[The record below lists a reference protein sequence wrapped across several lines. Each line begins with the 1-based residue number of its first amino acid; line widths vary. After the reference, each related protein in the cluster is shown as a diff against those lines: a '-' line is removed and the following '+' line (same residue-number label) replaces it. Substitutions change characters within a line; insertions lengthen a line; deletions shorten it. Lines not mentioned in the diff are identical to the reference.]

1 MKSGILAEPV
11 LVGRERELEAL
22 QQHFDSVVQG
32 KGETVFVSGE
42 AGSGKTRLVSEFL
55 SASKQKRDIT
65 QLKGWCLSNS
75 GVPYF
80 PFIEAFNVY
89 SSGYNKK
96 GVSPGMRQGK
106 LQESLESDGLAGEEE
121 LGLRAWLIGPGK
133 TEKSRELEELSPQ
146 AWKDSTFAAVTK
158 ALLSISAKKPTIFF
172 IDDLQWADTASLAL
186 LQYISRFISS
196 EKVLVLSTFR
206 SEDLNPDSEGRPH
219 PLADALRLMSR
230 ENLYKE
236 IKLPSLNRTN
246 VSLLAENMV
255 GGAVQTDLAE
265 ILASESQ
272 GNPLFIVESLKMLSE
287 RGDLVQ
293 ENDKWRLSTGEI
305 GIPAKIKD
313 ILLRRIGA
321 LKPNQ
326 RKILDIASV
335 IGSKF
340 NPELLAAVVTQDSL
354 EILETLNTI
363 EKSTSLVVG
372 EGSIYRFDH
381 AKYRDALYE
390 EISQPLRKAYH
401 NRIAEKMESGWSGPG
416 KLPVGDLAF
425 HYAQAG
431 IKEKGVKYS
440 LAAGEEALKI
450 YSGAE
455 AIKHFRYVLDVT
467 AGDVKYTNERTT
479 ALEGLGDG
487 LSTRGR
493 NLEAGRMFEQLSNS
507 VTSGSVKMR
516 AVAKAIRSYMLFG
529 DYSHALNLS
538 NKVVEYPDL
547 DRLEYARI
555 RTVKGMVK
563 FWGGKEKESAE
574 DFRES
579 LKVLEEEY
587 LFSDMADTL
596 GESAPA
602 LWAIGEEEEAIAA
615 GLRGVA
621 LSEYSRNIAGALESK
636 IYLSVVFLGFNLEK
650 EGLEAAS
657 EVVKLVEKVSDPV
670 SRATY
675 QSVSCFMSSRF
686 FEAKAMQRLF
696 SGLPLESMRSFG
708 AGAKI
713 KFFMFSLIS
722 GALRESKQT
731 LKTAI
736 AQALKGAEL
745 AEETDSYMARSYNY
759 GNLTRQFAAVGDME
773 QAEKYY
779 KKLEKVSEEA
789 PMAGGPMGYGGVLL
803 SKAGYFSS
811 KGQWKEANDFFEKAI
826 EVFLLTG
833 ALLAGVRQGYCWAL
847 LQQGR
852 FAEAKLQFEKAKETL
867 DNLDKRF
874 VHSNVLGYFIA
885 PKRVELNKEFNMR
898 LDLVNVAKTPG
909 MLVRVE
915 GLAPTDFK
923 VTTTEPN
930 YSMQGNSLEF
940 EKKSIH
946 QFTNEAITFTVQAT
960 KAGVFNLNLQ
970 VVYLDDLG
978 ETKTCKIKPV
988 NVTVEPPKTS
998 LKERTGCPVEK
1009 KKDDL
1014 DQ

>member
-11 LVGRERELEAL
+11 LVGREHELEAL
-22 QQHFDSVVQG
+22 QQHFDSAVQG
-32 KGETVFVSGE
+32 KGKTVFVSGE

-89 SSGYNKK
+89 SSGYSKK
-96 GVSPGMRQGK
+96 GVSPGMGQGG
-106 LQESLESDGLAGEEE
+106 LQESLESGGLAGEEE
-121 LGLRAWLIGPGK
+121 LGLRAWLTGPGK
-133 TEKSRELEELSPQ
+133 TEKPRELEELSPQ

-158 ALLSISAKKPTIFF
+158 ALLFISAKKPTVFF

-265 ILASESQ
+265 KLTSESQ

-340 NPELLAAVVTQDSL
+340 NPELLAAVATQDSL
-354 EILETLNTI
+354 ETLESLNTI
-363 EKSTSLVVG
+363 QKSTSLVVG

-381 AKYRDALYE
+381 AKYRDAMYE

-401 NRIAEKMESGWSGPG
+401 NRIAEKMESGWSGAG

-431 IKEKGVKYS
+431 IKEKSVKYS

-455 AIKHFRYVLDVT
+455 AIKHFRYVLDIT
-467 AGDVKYTNERTT
+467 AEDVKYTNAKIT

-487 LSTRGR
+487 LSIRGR
-493 NLEAGRMFEQLSNS
+493 HREAGKVFEQLG
-507 VTSGSVKMR
+507 TSATSDLVKMR
-516 AVAKAIRSYMLFG
+516 AMTKAVRANLSLG
-529 DYSHALNLS
+529 DYSHAVNLS
-538 NKVVEYPDL
+538 EKIAENPDL

-555 RTVKGMVK
+555 RAAKGTVK
-563 FWGGKEKESAE
+563 FWGGKEKESKE
-574 DFRES
+574 DFEES
-579 LKVLEEEY
+579 LRILEEDY
-587 LFSDMADTL
+587 LLSDMAQTL
-596 GESAPA
+596 GEIAPA
-602 LWAIGEEEEAIAA
+602 YWATGEEEEAIAA

-621 LSEYSRNIAGALESK
+621 LSEYSINIQGALESN
-636 IYLSVVFLGFNLEK
+636 IYLSVVFLAFNLQK

-657 EVVKLVEKVSDPV
+657 EVEKLVEKVSDPV
-670 SRATY
+670 SRASY

-686 FEAKAMQRLF
+686 YEAKAMQRLF
-696 SGLPLESMRSFG
+696 SGLPLESMRGFG

-713 KFFMFSLIS
+713 KFFMSSLIS

-759 GNLTRQFAAVGDME
+759 GNLTRQYAAVGDME

-811 KGQWKEANDFFEKAI
+811 KGQWKEANQFFEKAI
-826 EVFLLTG
+826 EVFLSTG
-833 ALLAGVRQGYCWAL
+833 AMLAGVRQGYCWAL

-852 FAEAKLQFEKAKETL
+852 FADAKFQFEKAKETL
-867 DNLDKRF
+867 AALDKRL
-874 VHSNVLGYFIA
+874 VHSNILGYFFA
-885 PKRVELNKEFNMR
+885 PRRVEVNKEFNMR
-898 LDLVNVAKTPG
+898 LDLINVAKNSG
-909 MLVRVE
+909 VLVRVE
-915 GLAPTDFK
+915 GLAPSEIK

-946 QFTNEAITFTVQAT
+946 QFTDEAITFTVQAT
-960 KAGVFNLNLQ
+960 KAGVFNLNPQ
-970 VVYLDDLG
+970 VVYVDDLG

-988 NVTVEPPKTS
+988 NVTVEQPK
-998 LKERTGCPVEK
+998 PA
-1009 KKDDL
+1009 
-1014 DQ
+1014 